1 MNLNNLGLARKLSG
15 AIALLLLAM
24 LLVGG
29 LTLYRGQVIAREA
42 NTAIDQ
48 AQDLIRQSVRWQGMT
63 QVAVTRSMA
72 ASISADPAVGELFKE
87 PMATDTP
94 RVQKLREEITKQAQT
109 PEDQAQLKIIVGHG
123 GALLAASKKAREAGA
138 GGNQAGA
145 QAIIRDEYA
154 PAVGRYLGAIEDFV
168 KLQEQKAER
177 ADAQAAAARAGLLWM
192 GGIGAL
198 LVVGVGMAIA
208 WLLVRSIVTPLAEA
222 VKVAEAVAGGDL
234 SSRIEVKGT
243 NETGQ
248 LLGALKRMNDSLVS
262 IVAQVRASSDSIA
275 TGTAEIASGNADL
288 SQRTEEQAANLE
300 QTAASMEELTATVKQ
315 NAETARTANQLA
327 TSASGVAAQGGS
339 VVGQVVS
346 TMEQISAASRKI
358 SDIIGVIDGIAFQTN
373 ILALNAAVEA
383 ARAGEQG
390 RGFAVVA
397 GEVRTLAQRSAQ
409 AAKEIKSLIGDSV
422 AKVEAGSAL
431 AANAGKTM
439 GDIVGQVKRVTD
451 LIAEISAASA
461 EQSQGIDQVGEAVSQ
476 LDQVTQQNAALVE
489 QSAAAAESLK
499 YQAARMTEV
508 VSVFRLQ

>member
-15 AIALLLLAM
+15 AIALLLLAV

-29 LTLYRGQVIAREA
+29 LTLY
-42 NTAIDQ
+42 Q
-48 AQDLIRQSVRWQGMT
+48 AQLITRESNAVTLAAQELTRKSVHWRGMT
-63 QVAVTRSMA
+63 ETAVTRHMA
-72 ASISADPAVGELFKE
+72 AAISADPGVGEFFKAAIE
-87 PMATDTP
+87 TDGP
-94 RVQKLREEITKQAQT
+94 RVTRLREEIAKEAQT
-109 PEDQAQLKIIVGHG
+109 PADQALLRGIGEHG
-123 GALLAASKKAREAGA
+123 RALLAAVKKAREIGA
-138 GGNQAGA
+138 GGDVAGA
-145 QAIIRDEYA
+145 QAIVKNEYV
-154 PAVGRYLGAIEDFV
+154 PAVQRYLEGIEGFV
-168 KLQEQKAER
+168 QLQAKKAE
-177 ADAQAAAARAGLLWM
+177 QAEAEAGNRRSHLVWM
-192 GGIGAL
+192 ASIGAVL
-198 LVVGVGMAIA
+198 IIGVGLAVIG
-208 WLLVRSIVTPLAEA
+208 LLVRSIVTPLAQA

-234 SSRIEVKGT
+234 SSHIDVRGT

-248 LLGALKRMNDSLVS
+248 LLGALKRMNDSLLG

-315 NAETARTANQLA
+315 NAETARAATQLA
-327 TSASGVAAQGGS
+327 SSASSVAAQGGT
-339 VVGQVVS
+339 VVGQVVV

-358 SDIIGVIDGIAFQTN
+358 FDIIGVIDGIAFQTN

-431 AANAGKTM
+431 AANAGQTM
-439 GDIVGQVKRVTD
+439 GDIVNQVKRVSD
-451 LIAEISAASA
+451 LIAEISAASV
-461 EQSQGIDQVGEAVSQ
+461 EQSQGIDQVGNAVAQ

-489 QSAAAAESLK
+489 QSAAAADSLK
-499 YQAARMTEV
+499 QQAAKMTEV
-508 VSVFRLQ
+508 VSVFRLR